1 MALAGATNNKPVL
14 GFISR
19 IGKSRAL
26 ALPGFHAFLGFDVI
40 FYLLE
45 RKKLCF
51 ELWLKYFEF
60 TYAYTALSQKN
71 PQKDDIYIVFPILNK
86 FVAHLF
92 QSTDEY
98 QTGESLGFHL
108 FVHKGKS
115 FVNMPSGSDTLMLH
129 SLRSGNQGGYSPQS
143 RHHPQVDGVILHFL
157 RDSTHIMHLLIPF
170 PARYG
175 F

>member
-1 MALAGATNNKPVL
+1 ML
-14 GFISR
+14 GIITR

-60 TYAYTALSQKN
+60 TSAYTALSQTN
-71 PQKDDIYIVFPILNK
+71 PQKDDIYKVFPILNK

-98 QTGESLGFHL
+98 QTGDSLGFHL
-108 FVHKGKS
+108 FLHKEKS
-115 FVNMPSGSDTLMLH
+115 FVNMSSGSDTLMLQ
-129 SLRSGNQGGYSPQS
+129 SLRSAIQGGYIWQS
-143 RHHPQVDGVILHFL
+143 VISHN
-157 RDSTHIMHLLIPF
+157 
-170 PARYG
+170 
-175 F
+175 